1 MVGPKGRGSNMA
13 AIIAA
18 CQSNEL
24 DAEVAVV
31 VAPNEDAPAVQEA
44 RSAGVRVT
52 IVSPDSENYG
62 GELLDSLKGCD
73 LLCLAG
79 YLRLLPIEVLRAFPS
94 RVLNV
99 HPALLPK
106 FGGKGMYGKRVHEAV
121 LAAGETESG
130 ATVHLVTEHYD
141 EGRVLVQRSCPVL
154 SGDTT
159 ETLAKRVLTEEHR
172 AYVEAI
178 RQILA

>member
-1 MVGPKGRGSNMA
+1 MA

-18 CQSNEL
+18 CQSGEL
-24 DAEVAVV
+24 EAEVTVV
-31 VAPNEDAPAVQEA
+31 VAPVEEAPAIQEA
-44 RSAGVRVT
+44 RSAGVPVR
-52 IVSPDSENYG
+52 IVSPTSETYG
-62 GELLDSLKGCD
+62 EELLAALADCD

-79 YLRLLPIEVLRAFPS
+79 YLRLLPTEVLRSFPN

-141 EGRVLVQRSCPVL
+141 EGRILIQRICPVL
-154 SGDTT
+154 TGDTT

-172 AYVEAI
+172 AYVDAI